1 MDTLVGL
8 SRKLDGATD
17 LKSVVRAMKAM
28 AASNIGQYEIAVESL
43 EDFYRTVVTGLAG
56 YFSVEGQVVLGT
68 NKSLSIK
75 RKKRICAIVFGSDQG
90 LVGQFNDR
98 MSDFVA
104 TSLDK
109 TETELKIWAVG
120 ERVQLLL
127 QDKGLNSTKL
137 YLIPNSVSAITP
149 LIGKLLL

>member
-1 MDTLVGL
+1 MLL
-8 SRKLDGATD
+8 S
-17 LKSVVRAMKAM
+17 
-28 AASNIGQYEIAVESL
+28 
-43 EDFYRTVVTGLAG
+43 LA
-56 YFSVEGQVVLGT
+56 
-68 NKSLSIK
+68 
-75 RKKRICAIVFGSDQG
+75 SDQG

-127 QDKGLNSTKL
+127 QDKGFNSTKL